1 MNQKLD
7 SERADSTKSC
17 EDKMRIELPAGVN
30 IKDIVSIF
38 ADSKLLSILDLLSKK
53 KMTISQLGENLGLS
67 PQNAH
72 DSVEKL
78 VDSGLVKLRRIE
90 VDECQVEKYYSTSV
104 DLDCLCFML
113 HELKKTIRVSTE
125 DMSKIKVGILG
136 FAISKNAHQQV
147 KKLVDSGLVK
157 LPQSEYSFVDKNLEE
172 KYYSTS
178 VDLDSV
184 GFMLYELKK
193 SIGVSLE
200 VINKIKIAVLGF
212 AMATINKM
220 ASIYEKM
227 VDSEKIKIP
236 VLMPSE
242 ASFEELYGLRDEDIE
257 FKNIIEAK
265 RLRDKNDPY
274 VLISKTI
281 PLWFI

>member
-1 MNQKLD
+1 MNQKMD
-7 SERADSTKSC
+7 GERADSTDSSG
-17 EDKMRIELPAGVN
+17 DKMRIELPSGVN
-30 IKDIVSIF
+30 IKDIISTF
-38 ADSKLLSILDLLSKK
+38 ADSKLLAILDLLSKK

-72 DSVEKL
+72 HSVETL
-78 VDSGLVKLRRIE
+78 VDSGLVKLRQIE
-90 VDECQVEKYYSTSV
+90 VDENQVEKYYSTTV

-113 HELKKTIRVSTE
+113 HELKKTIRVSSE
-125 DMSKIKVGILG
+125 DMSKIKIGILG
-136 FAISKNAHQQV
+136 FAMTKNAHQQV
-147 KKLVDSGLVK
+147 KKLVDSGLLK
-157 LPQSEYSFVDKNLEE
+157 LQRTEYSFVDKNHEE
-172 KYYSTS
+172 KYYSTT

-200 VINKIKIAVLGF
+200 VMNKIKIAILGF

-227 VDSEKIKIP
+227 VDSEKLKISI
-236 VLMPSE
+236 LKPSE
-242 ASFEELYGLRDEDIE
+242 ASFEELYGLRNEDIE
-257 FKNIIEAK
+257 FKNIMEAK

-274 VLISKTI
+274 IIISKTI